1 MIAIVNIDD
10 NPRAEGDH
18 LYAVYINK
26 KEICRFTH
34 MREDGLS
41 QCLFKASK
49 AVAHNAEVD
58 GLEGILKLV
67 GLVNK

>member
-10 NPRAEGDH
+10 NPRLEGEH
-18 LYAVYINK
+18 LYVVKINK

-34 MREDGLS
+34 RREDGLS

-49 AVAHNAEVD
+49 AVAHNAVD
-58 GLEGILKLV
+58 AELERIITLINEARK
-67 GLVNK
+67 

>member
-10 NPRAEGDH
+10 NPRPEGDH

-49 AVAHNAEVD
+49 AVAA
-58 GLEGILKLV
+58 
-67 GLVNK
+67 